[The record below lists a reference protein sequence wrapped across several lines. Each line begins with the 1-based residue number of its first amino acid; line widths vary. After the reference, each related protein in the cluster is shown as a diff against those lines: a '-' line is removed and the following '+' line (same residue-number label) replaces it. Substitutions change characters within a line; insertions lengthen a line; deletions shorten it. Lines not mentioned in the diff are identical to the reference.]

1 MATPGIEPRIFR
13 STLGRL
19 AIGPRNLHFTPHERK
34 FASTASRMARPP
46 IVADSSEGFKI
57 LCLSSRLRD
66 FSKASTQNPVRIAMR
81 DKHYNERSEIQNA
94 AMKAG
99 LDLIPNFSDRDNL
112 VVVDYGTAQGANS
125 IEPVKAISTLQDG
138 AIASLIFEDTP
149 FNDSGTLAK
158 TVSDNFSNEDS
169 KIQIVPSL
177 VPLGFYQQVVPTGQA
192 DIGFSWS
199 SFNYLENIPSVSLDA
214 TASPAEF
221 AVARHKALA
230 TAAHTDLIK
239 LLKLRAKETRS
250 GGYFIA
256 AIGGQAPE
264 GETTPSK
271 PGSQVL
277 QAGLMRMVGEGKL
290 ALPELMQMALFPSHE
305 RTPKEVQAALNDET
319 IAPLWEVESL
329 EPKLIDQPAWH
340 TYQAKIK
347 ANENERR
354 SSEGIRSDRYYQCGL
369 SFRLVLGRRA

>member
-1 MATPGIEPRIFR
+1 MA
-13 STLGRL
+13 S
-19 AIGPRNLHFTPHERK
+19 N
-34 FASTASRMARPP
+34 
-46 IVADSSEGFKI
+46 
-57 LCLSSRLRD
+57 
-66 FSKASTQNPVRIAMR
+66 QNPVRIAMR

-125 IEPVKAISTLQDG
+125 IKPIKKVISTLPDG

-149 FNDSGTLAK
+149 FNDFGTLAK
-158 TVSDNFSNEDS
+158 TVADNFTNHDS

-177 VPLGFYQQVVPTGQA
+177 VPLGFYQQVVPTAQA
-192 DIGFSWS
+192 DIGFYWS

-221 AVARHKALA
+221 AVGRHKALA
-230 TAAHTDLIK
+230 AAAHTDLIK

-250 GGYFIA
+250 GGHLIA

-264 GETTPSK
+264 GESTPSK

-305 RTPKEVQAALNDET
+305 RTPKEIEAALKDEAV
-319 IAPLWEVESL
+319 APLWEVESL
-329 EPKLIDQPAWH
+329 EPKLIVQPAWQV
-340 TYQAKIK
+340 YQDKIK
-347 ANENERR
+347 VDDSKKDEALKEYARVSINNVVSASGWFWVDVLKKSRGQDWD
-354 SSEGIRSDRYYQCGL
+354 EGEAFLEEFINIAVEEFVTKFADFKLEIWYNYIKLKRTDKK
-369 SFRLVLGRRA
+369 A